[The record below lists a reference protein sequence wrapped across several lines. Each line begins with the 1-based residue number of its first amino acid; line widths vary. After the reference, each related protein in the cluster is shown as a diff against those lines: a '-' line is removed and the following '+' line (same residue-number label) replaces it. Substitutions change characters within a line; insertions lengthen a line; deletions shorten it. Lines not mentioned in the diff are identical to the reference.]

1 MKTICKI
8 ISTISLCLNVALVWA
23 IVNDNLTGILAF
35 VILVFA
41 TLINMLI
48 AFFTGYV
55 DGTENRCKHKTKQTE
70 KKNGITETEKKNLFE
85 TFGV

>member
-1 MKTICKI
+1 MKTICKV
-8 ISTISLCLNVALVWA
+8 ISVISLSLNIALIWA
-23 IVNDNLTGILAF
+23 IVNGNLTGILALI
-35 VILVFA
+35 ILVFA

-55 DGTENRCKHKTKQTE
+55 DGTENRCKHKTRQTE
-70 KKNGITETEKKNLFE
+70 KKNGITETEKKNLFD